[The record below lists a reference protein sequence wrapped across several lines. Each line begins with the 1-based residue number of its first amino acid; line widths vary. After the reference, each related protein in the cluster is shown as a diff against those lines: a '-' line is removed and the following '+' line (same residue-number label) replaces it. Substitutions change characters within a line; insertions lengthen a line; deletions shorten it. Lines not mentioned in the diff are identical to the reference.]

1 MKEEDEISGCRSYKA
16 PTLERAWTDYQRLRK
31 LKPATRRHYES
42 CLIRYLGDWMLLKMP
57 KITKSMV
64 IERHQQISEEN
75 GPDTAAL
82 VMRYLKAIFN
92 FAIHFYDAAVTGR
105 PLVTSNPVQH
115 LTALKL
121 THKQTRRQTIIRKTQ
136 LKTWIDGVLSIK
148 NGASRDL
155 IFFLWL
161 TGCRL
166 NEACRLKWEDVDL
179 ETGIVIFRD
188 TKNHTD
194 HTLPI
199 CSFLI
204 NVLKRRKI
212 RKPMRS
218 DYVFKGRV
226 PGRPPTNVY
235 KGYKTAC
242 QERGLAHK
250 FHDSRRGYGTMANS
264 LGLPDMTVKRLLNHS
279 QAGCVTAGYL
289 IFDPED
295 LREPVER
302 IAAEFLRL
310 AGYDWKAESVAV
322 GSAVMEVAPPEVAA
336 LSVPGAISITLP
348 TTTTTTTT
356 KEVTNERSN
365 GRDHTDNGSA
375 RGGNVITLDS
385 AKQRRRQV

>member
-1 MKEEDEISGCRSYKA
+1 
-16 PTLERAWTDYQRLRK
+16 
-31 LKPATRRHYES
+31 
-42 CLIRYLGDWMLLKMP
+42 MLLKMP
-57 KITKSMV
+57 KITKAMV
-64 IERHQQISEEN
+64 IERHQQITQEN

-92 FAIHFYDAAVTGR
+92 FAIHFYDAAISGK

-121 THKQTRRQTIIRKTQ
+121 THKPTRRQTIIRKTQ
-136 LKTWIDGVLSIK
+136 LKAWLDGVLSIK
-148 NGASRDL
+148 NGTSRDL
-155 IFFLWL
+155 VFFLWL

-166 NEACRLKWEDVDL
+166 NEACRLRWDDVDL
-179 ETGIVIFRD
+179 DAGIVVFRD

-204 NVLKRRKI
+204 NALKRRKI

-226 PGRPPTNVY
+226 PGQPPTNVY

-250 FHDSRRGYGTMANS
+250 FHDLRRGYGTMANS
-264 LGLPDMTVKRLLNHS
+264 LSLPDMTVKRLLNHS
-279 QAGCVTAGYL
+279 QAGNVTAGYL
-289 IFDPED
+289 VFDPED

-310 AGYDWKAESVAV
+310 AGYDWKAESVTV
-322 GSAVMEVAPPEVAA
+322 GSAVMKAAPPEVAA
-336 LSVPGAISITLP
+336 LSVPGAVSINIPTT

-356 KEVTNERSN
+356 KEVTNERCN
-365 GRDHTDNGSA
+365 GRDNAGNGSA
-375 RGGNVITLDS
+375 RGGNVIEIDT
-385 AKQRRRQV
+385 AQRRRRQV

>member
-1 MKEEDEISGCRSYKA
+1 MKEEENEIGSCLSYKA

-42 CLIRYLGDWMLLKMP
+42 CLIRYLGDWLLLKMP
-57 KITKSMV
+57 KITKAMV
-64 IERHQQISEEN
+64 IERHLQISQEN

-92 FAIHFYDAAVTGR
+92 FAIHFYDAAISGK

-136 LKTWIDGVLSIK
+136 LKTWLDGVLSIR
-148 NGASRDL
+148 NGTSRDL

-166 NEACRLKWEDVDL
+166 NEACHLKWDDVDL
-179 ETGIVIFRD
+179 DAGIVIFRD

-226 PGRPPTNVY
+226 PGKPPTNVY

-242 QERGLAHK
+242 MERGLAHK
-250 FHDSRRGYGTMANS
+250 FHDLRRGYGTMANS

-310 AGYDWKAESVAV
+310 AGYNWRAESVAV
-322 GSAVMEVAPPEVAA
+322 GSAVVEVAPPEVTA
-336 LSVPGAISITLP
+336 LSVPGAVSINIP
-348 TTTTTTTT
+348 PTTT

-365 GRDHTDNGSA
+365 ARDNAGNGSTG
-375 RGGNVITLDS
+375 GGNVIEIDT
-385 AKQRRRQV
+385 AQRRRRQLQ